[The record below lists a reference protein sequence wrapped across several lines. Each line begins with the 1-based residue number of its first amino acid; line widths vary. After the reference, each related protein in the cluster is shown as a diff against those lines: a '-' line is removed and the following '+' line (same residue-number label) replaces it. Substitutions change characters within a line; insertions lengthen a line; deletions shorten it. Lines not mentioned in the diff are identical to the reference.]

1 MSNGIIF
8 IGGEKGGTTKSTT
21 AHLICL
27 GAVLRNQPADYV
39 LTDPRRSLK
48 SAGRPYSVLDGRV
61 PANLLKIISASQSVD
76 NGWLVIDGG
85 GNRPAFDKDV
95 SQDADLVLLPFRDS
109 EEDAE
114 VVARGLIDIPHAL
127 ALPSAW
133 PTNRHAQDSA
143 KLILNG
149 LADAFP
155 GRVIETPIYF
165 VNSVKELLGDTLGNP
180 LTTTR
185 SAARRAFDVMQDT
198 FESKAKKK
206 AAEAA
211 TV

>member
-39 LTDPRRSLK
+39 LTDPRRNLK
-48 SAGRPYSVLDGRV
+48 SAGRPYSVLDGRI
-61 PANLLKIISASQSVD
+61 PANLLRVISASQSVD

-85 GNRPAFDKDV
+85 GNRPAFDKDL
-95 SQDADLVLLPFRDS
+95 SQEADLVLLPFRDS
-109 EEDAE
+109 EEDLE
-114 VVARGLIDIPHAL
+114 VVARGLSEIPNAL
-127 ALPSAW
+127 AWPSAW
-133 PTNRHAQDSA
+133 PTNRHAQESA
-143 KLILNG
+143 QTIIDG
-149 LADAFP
+149 LALAFP
-155 GRVIETPIYF
+155 GRVIRTPLYF

-185 SAARRAFDVMQDT
+185 SAARRAFDLMQDT
-198 FESKAKKK
+198 FEAQAKAQ

-211 TV
+211 TA